1 MLKKNLPATATL
13 AALLLFAALL
23 LPDSASAISGP
34 PPPDVYMAVTP
45 KALPVSTGCSATFN
59 VQLVSQE
66 GYQGLM
72 NLVTMSTPN
81 GVNATFYPNPV
92 SVREYGEA
100 NSKLTVTVSP
110 DTPQGVTSLSL
121 KATSADRRISH
132 TATVTLNIGP
142 PCTQP
147 QNENITTTTTISSSN
162 SIITVISIVTLTQT
176 ITTIQTSTSTTTL
189 LTAFTSTTTVSSL
202 EQSVESLTSV
212 WAIGATIATFAL
224 AEVLL
229 LKKIK

>member
-1 MLKKNLPATATL
+1 MLRKNIPATIIL
-13 AALLLFAALL
+13 AALLLFTALL
-23 LPDSASAISGP
+23 LPESVSAISGP
-34 PPPDVYMAVTP
+34 VPPDVYMAVTP
-45 KALPVSTGCSATFN
+45 KALPVAAGCPATFN
-59 VQLVSQE
+59 VQLISQE
-66 GYQGLM
+66 GYQGVM
-72 NLVTMSTPN
+72 NLETLSTPN

-92 SVREYGEA
+92 NIREYSEA

-147 QNENITTTTTISSSN
+147 QNGKTTTSSSSSN
-162 SIITVISIVTLTQT
+162 SIITVISEVTLTQT
-176 ITTIQTSTSTTTL
+176 VTAIQTSTSTITL
-189 LTAFTSTTTVSSL
+189 LTTFTSTTSASSL
-202 EQSVESLTSV
+202 EQAVVPFTSV
-212 WAIGATIATFAL
+212 WAIGATIVTLAL

-229 LKKIK
+229 LKRAK

>member
-1 MLKKNLPATATL
+1 MLRKNLPATATL
-13 AALLLFAALL
+13 AALLLFTALL
-23 LPDSASAISGP
+23 LPESVSAISGP
-34 PPPDVYMAVTP
+34 GPPDVYMAVTP
-45 KALPVSTGCSATFN
+45 KALPVASGCPATFN

-66 GYQGLM
+66 GYQGAM
-72 NLVTMSTPN
+72 NIETLSAPN

-92 SVREYGEA
+92 SIREYSEA

-132 TATVTLNIGP
+132 TATVTLNIGA

-147 QNENITTTTTISSSN
+147 QNGKTTTSN
-162 SIITVISIVTLTQT
+162 SVITIISEVTLTQT
-176 ITTIQTSTSTTTL
+176 VTAIQTSTSTTTL
-189 LTAFTSTTTVSSL
+189 LTTFTSTTIASSL
-202 EQSVESLTSV
+202 EQAVVPFTSV
-212 WAIGATIATFAL
+212 WAIGATIITLAL

-229 LKKIK
+229 LKRAK